1 MEKAQSSTSETPW
14 RNQAKVR
21 HLMSSAPSSP
31 SGPSAVDNV
40 MVGVLSKIVDEPT
53 EAGVTLPPEA
63 ELAARFEVSRLT
75 VREAMKTM
83 SALGVVTVQRG
94 RGTFVNNSEQW
105 SRAHPDVLAALA
117 RMPNGLADT
126 SQSLIEARRLVES
139 GIAELAAERRGPGHL
154 DTLNDDIEAMWK
166 AHESDDLDAWAS
178 ADLAFHHTLMDAAG
192 NPFVTMLFAPLEQLL
207 RRDRHEPAARRSN
220 RRRAL
225 RWHHRIL
232 DAITEADPAS
242 ARRAMD
248 GHLRDTQEI
257 LSEWRAAHSSVACK
271 PLPNVEQGAPE

>member
-1 MEKAQSSTSETPW
+1 
-14 RNQAKVR
+14 
-21 HLMSSAPSSP
+21 MSPVAPSSFR
-31 SGPSAVDNV
+31 PSAVDIV
-40 MVGVLSKIVDEPT
+40 IVGVLSTIVDEPF
-53 EAGVTLPPEA
+53 EAGITLPPEA

-94 RGTFVNNSEQW
+94 RGTFVNHSEQW
-105 SRAHPDVLAALA
+105 SRAHPDVLAALV
-117 RMPNGLADT
+117 RMPGGLADT

-139 GIAELAAERRGPGHL
+139 GIAELAAERRGPEHL
-154 DTLNDDIEAMWK
+154 DTLDKNLEAMWK

-178 ADLAFHHTLMDAAG
+178 ADLAFHHTLIDAAG

-207 RRDRHEPAARRSN
+207 RRDRHEPAAKQSN

-225 RWHHRIL
+225 RWHQRIL
-232 DAITEADPAS
+232 DAIVEADPVS

-257 LSEWRAAHSSVACK
+257 LSEWRTAHEPTACET
-271 PLPNVEQGAPE
+271 LPIAELGAPK